1 MIQSNITIEGMN
13 ETVLEYET
21 NIISNS
27 CLQRLSKITLRQNI
41 YINSSKL
48 YWITDGINT
57 IITIL

>member
-1 MIQSNITIEGMN
+1 MN
-13 ETVLEYET
+13 ETILEYET
-21 NIISNS
+21 NIISNT

-48 YWITDGINT
+48 YLITDDINT